1 MFTLRQLE
9 IFVSVAKFQSISK
22 AAENIPLSK
31 AAVSQA
37 IKELELQLGH
47 QLFVR
52 ERRHLVISTDGLLFL
67 EHSQKLLQQAG
78 VMYQT
83 FAQTDTLLQLRFGGT
98 LGACSIY
105 APSLINHWSCLE
117 PKIKIQYF
125 AGNTSRNCKMVKNFD
140 IDLAIVEGI
149 PSADVLSHQLL
160 LDELCYIAAVSEPAN
175 SVEEVIDP
183 VWLIREAGSGTAE
196 YWQSHVHPI
205 AQSSEIIEVPQSV
218 ALLEYVVHGMGISCI
233 PKVLA
238 QMYIDAGMVKELSG
252 PPLPPRDIYLIWNP
266 ALNNNTALWIL
277 IDQAISWSS

>member
-9 IFVSVAKFQSISK
+9 IFTSVAKFQSISK

-52 ERRHLVISTDGLLFL
+52 EKRHLVISADGIMFL

-78 VMYQT
+78 IMYQT
-83 FAQTDTLLQLRFGGT
+83 FAQTDTLMQLRFGGT

-117 PKIKIQYF
+117 PEIKIHYF
-125 AGNTSRNCKMVKNFD
+125 AGNTSRNCKMVKNFE
-140 IDLAIVEGI
+140 IDLAIVEGM
-149 PSADVLSHQLL
+149 PSDDVLSHQLL
-160 LDELCYIAAVSEPAN
+160 LDELCYIASISEPAD
-175 SVEEVIDP
+175 SIDDVINP
-183 VWLIREAGSGTAE
+183 IWLVREAGSGTAE
-196 YWQSHVHPI
+196 YWESNVRPVVRP
-205 AQSSEIIEVPQSV
+205 SEIIEVPQSM

-238 QMYIDAGMVKELSG
+238 QMYIDAGLVKELTG
-252 PPLPPRDIYLIWNP
+252 PPLPARDIYLVWNP
-266 ALNNNTALWIL
+266 ALNSNTALWVL
-277 IDQAISWSS
+277 IDQAIAWSS

>member
-9 IFVSVAKFQSISK
+9 IFTSVAKFQSISK

-47 QLFVR
+47 LLFVR
-52 ERRHLVISTDGLLFL
+52 EKRHLVISADGIMFL

-78 VMYQT
+78 IMYQT
-83 FAQTDTLLQLRFGGT
+83 FVQTDTLMQLRFGGT

-117 PKIKIQYF
+117 PELKIHYF
-125 AGNTSRNCKMVKNFD
+125 TGNTSTNCKMVRNFE
-140 IDLAIVEGI
+140 IDLAIVEGK
-149 PSADVLSHQLL
+149 PSEDVSSHQLL
-160 LDELCYIAAVSEPAN
+160 LDELCYISSISEPADN
-175 SVEEVIDP
+175 IEDVENP
-183 VWLIREAGSGTAE
+183 VWLIREPGSGTAE
-196 YWQSHVHPI
+196 YWQNHVRSVVRP
-205 AQSSEIIEVPQSV
+205 SEIIVVPQSM
-218 ALLEYVVHGMGISCI
+218 ALLEYIVHGMGISCV

-238 QMYIDAGMVKELSG
+238 QMYLDAGMVKELTG
-252 PPLPPRDIYLIWNP
+252 PPLPPRNVYLIWNP
-266 ALNNNTALWIL
+266 ALNANTALWVL